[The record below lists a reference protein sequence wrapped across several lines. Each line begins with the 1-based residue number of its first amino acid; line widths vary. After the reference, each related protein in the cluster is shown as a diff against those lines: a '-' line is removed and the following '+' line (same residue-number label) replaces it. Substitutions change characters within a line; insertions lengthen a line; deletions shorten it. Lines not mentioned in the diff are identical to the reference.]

1 MMLKYV
7 FCMFSTCT
15 KPYKWK
21 EIKLPTE
28 SKDWKRFE
36 RNNKTIVPNVLLP
49 PNNKEKRRQ
58 AYISKHNLKRE
69 NHDILLMITDGK
81 K

>member
-1 MMLKYV
+1 
-7 FCMFSTCT
+7 MFSECSNICT

-21 EIKLPTE
+21 EIKLPAE

-36 RNNKTIVPNVLLP
+36 RNNKTITPNVLFP
-49 PNNKEKRRQ
+49 PNNKEKKRQ
-58 AYISKHNLKRE
+58 AYISKHNLKRKI
-69 NHDILLMITDGK
+69 HDILLMITDGK